1 MPPTLWRDQV
11 RSCPRSLRML
21 RVVFEGLG
29 AGAVAWFEALDRENT
44 KAYFDATRDTFE
56 IEVREP
62 FEDMLEDLREEFAG
76 EPKVFRQHRDI
87 RFSKDKSS
95 YKTRTYGVLHSRPES
110 AAGLYAEVSA
120 RGLYA
125 GTGYW
130 RMEGARL
137 ERYRDAVLEH
147 GAALEEAIAGVEDAG
162 LELAAPALKTAP
174 RGMPRDHAHVAL
186 LRYKDMIAGR
196 RLPAGPAL
204 TTREALEHVAATW
217 RAAAPL
223 TGWLDTHVGG

>member
-11 RSCPRSLRML
+11 RSCPRSLRIL
-21 RVVFEGLG
+21 RVVFEGFG
-29 AGAVAWFEALDRENT
+29 AGAVAWFEALERENT

-87 RFSKDKSS
+87 RFSKDKSP

-147 GAALEEAIAGVEDAG
+147 GAALEEGIAAVGDAR
-162 LELAAPALKTAP
+162 LERAAAALETAP
-174 RGMPRDHAHVAL
+174 RGGAPGPPHRALPR
-186 LRYKDMIAGR
+186 
-196 RLPAGPAL
+196 
-204 TTREALEHVAATW
+204 
-217 RAAAPL
+217 
-223 TGWLDTHVGG
+223 